1 MRPDDGVPIVTAGI
15 NSSTQIK
22 REFIC
27 EFLGETFFFKSSLFA
42 EPSDERLAL
51 VYINPDVI
59 VMTTEDQ
66 GSVVRRPI
74 SANPGLNLKPGF
86 LISLFKCLFQNISLF
101 F

>member
-1 MRPDDGVPIVTAGI
+1 MRPDDDVPIVTAGI
-15 NSSTQIK
+15 NSLTQIK

-66 GSVVRRPI
+66 GSVV

>member
-1 MRPDDGVPIVTAGI
+1 MRPDDDVPIVTAGI

-27 EFLGETFFFKSSLFA
+27 EFLGETFFFFKSSLFA

-66 GSVVRRPI
+66 GSVV
-74 SANPGLNLKPGF
+74 SANPGLKLKPGF

>member
-1 MRPDDGVPIVTAGI
+1 M
-15 NSSTQIK
+15 NSLVK
-22 REFIC
+22 
-27 EFLGETFFFKSSLFA
+27 LFFFKSSLFA

-66 GSVVRRPI
+66 GSVV